1 MTNRFNQ
8 CYIFIWCILRRHTKT
23 IYHFVPFCFSFFF
36 FFFLDAEQ
44 LNFSI
49 SRLVKTPDSDD
60 EDNNNTYEHQNH
72 HRIHHERNGKMSPHS
87 ELTSS
92 CKDSCTKSRSR
103 SSSRSRCAS
112 RSCSV
117 SSPELEVDSP
127 PPPPLPLRIND
138 SPSTT
143 NIFQVSA
150 PQYDS
155 QQNSFNSN
163 IIILHYLECRK
174 AIGNIFG
181 VGTFTRRRSTAN
193 CKITHNK
200 SII

>member
-1 MTNRFNQ
+1 MDFSNTCLCALYR
-8 CYIFIWCILRRHTKT
+8 FIWFISCRRDKT
-23 IYHFVPFCFSFFF
+23 IYHFVQHVSFAFLFS
-36 FFFLDAEQ
+36 LSPEQ

-143 NIFQVSA
+143 NIFQVR
-150 PQYDS
+150 YY
-155 QQNSFNSN
+155 F
-163 IIILHYLECRK
+163 
-174 AIGNIFG
+174 
-181 VGTFTRRRSTAN
+181 
-193 CKITHNK
+193 
-200 SII
+200 

>member
-1 MTNRFNQ
+1 MALIDAIPHTHTFIHLTLSDDENQRRTKINLSFIFPIVLVSRNR
-8 CYIFIWCILRRHTKT
+8 R
-23 IYHFVPFCFSFFF
+23 
-36 FFFLDAEQ
+36 AEH

-72 HRIHHERNGKMSPHS
+72 HHHHHRVHHERRNHGKLTPHS

-112 RSCSV
+112 RSCSA

-143 NIFQVSA
+143 TNLFQVTM
-150 PQYDS
+150 PLPP
-155 QQNSFNSN
+155 FPWSN
-163 IIILHYLECRK
+163 K
-174 AIGNIFG
+174 
-181 VGTFTRRRSTAN
+181 
-193 CKITHNK
+193 
-200 SII
+200 

>member
-1 MTNRFNQ
+1 MNFSNMSLCACQRA
-8 CYIFIWCILRRHTKT
+8 KT
-23 IYHFVPFCFSFFF
+23 IYHFVLHFSFFF
-36 FFFLDAEQ
+36 SLFSLSSEQ

-143 NIFQVSA
+143 NIFQVRLWW
-150 PQYDS
+150 QY
-155 QQNSFNSN
+155 SFYKILLWGEQGSN
-163 IIILHYLECRK
+163 LFR
-174 AIGNIFG
+174 
-181 VGTFTRRRSTAN
+181 
-193 CKITHNK
+193 
-200 SII
+200 

>member
-1 MTNRFNQ
+1 MDSTDSCSPVLFGAFEMRLAVDTTERFIILF
-8 CYIFIWCILRRHTKT
+8 IFR
-23 IYHFVPFCFSFFF
+23 FSFCAFTF
-36 FFFLDAEQ
+36 PEQ

-72 HRIHHERNGKMSPHS
+72 HRIHHEQNGKMSPHS

-138 SPSTT
+138 SPRTT
-143 NIFQVSA
+143 NIFQVSTT
-150 PQYDS
+150 PTTLQRPR
-155 QQNSFNSN
+155 
-163 IIILHYLECRK
+163 EP
-174 AIGNIFG
+174 
-181 VGTFTRRRSTAN
+181 
-193 CKITHNK
+193 NK
-200 SII
+200 

>member
-1 MTNRFNQ
+1 MDSIEFNVVQ
-8 CYIFIWCILRRHTKT
+8 IYLVHSTSTRET
-23 IYHFVPFCFSFFF
+23 IYHFVHSSLL
-36 FFFLDAEQ
+36 FLSPEQ

-72 HRIHHERNGKMSPHS
+72 HRIQHEQNGKMSPHS

-138 SPSTT
+138 SSSTT
-143 NIFQVSA
+143 NLFQVR
-150 PQYDS
+150 
-155 QQNSFNSN
+155 
-163 IIILHYLECRK
+163 HYL
-174 AIGNIFG
+174 
-181 VGTFTRRRSTAN
+181 
-193 CKITHNK
+193 ITQPAKVQITDENNEK
-200 SII
+200 SFLRALRMS